1 MPQRTYHRQEI
12 KTKRLSKN
20 KTLIY
25 KLKSFLLSRLK
36 LFGCHPE
43 LSEGSRQKAHR
54 ILFRDSISK
63 AGMTILKSDLSSR
76 RSKATERSIFNISQ
90 VIVHRFLTF
99 VRNDINN
106 ICVIARFRGV
116 LHTCVVI
123 LRPGRRISQL
133 VCDSKS
139 RIRER
144 LVIPFGMTA
153 FHSLFYRCHPALDA
167 GSPKQAHRILFRDSI
182 SKVGM
187 TRHLSSRRSKA
198 ACHAVAFAKA
208 GLRDLRLLF
217 LKNLIYR
224 FLTFVRNDISFVL
237 YNRPKRNRL
246 TASILTFIL
255 IFNTVIGVFSPV
267 NIFNWKDKAEA
278 NAAWYGSDWQ
288 YRKEIKIDHTK
299 VSGDLT
305 NFPILVSLTDISL
318 KDTTNGGKVTN
329 SNGYDIIFTSN
340 NGSTKLDHET
350 ENYVSTTGE
359 LKAWIK
365 IPNLSST
372 TDTSIYIYY
381 GNTTIT
387 TSQQNKTAVW
397 DDGGSNNFKMVQHLA
412 ESPANGVAG
421 HYDSTIYANNGTP
434 QNFDGIATSTTNGT
448 GQIDGADVFDGVNDY
463 INISGASF
471 PSIGN
476 NVTFSAWIYPT
487 TAYQRNI
494 FGQSSTTGAMHIR
507 QGEGSGNNR
516 QISVFIPGFV
526 VADTVDDVLTLNAWN
541 YIVYT
546 RDGVLGANKI
556 YVNGASKTLVI
567 NNTYAF
573 SDTVANKQIG
583 QRGDGTAC
591 FPGTIDEVKIS
602 NTARSAS
609 WIATE
614 YNNQSN
620 PSEFYTLGIEEV
632 SSPATLSSFAYRKA
646 ITIDHTKVS
655 GDLVNFPVLVNL
667 PTDASLA
674 AHAQADADDILF
686 TASATAWSSGT
697 TNDKLPH
704 EVEKY
709 VTATG
714 NLQAWVKIPNL
725 SSVTDTVIYMY
736 YGNASVTS
744 QQNKTAVWDS
754 NTKLVQHMS
763 QDPSGTAPQMLDS
776 TQYANNG
783 TSAGTMTS
791 GDLVTGQIDGAMD
804 FDGTDDYV
812 DVGNGSSLDITNAIT
827 IDMWLNPQTVLPTS
841 SIVYEQKYDYSGKQ
855 GWLVYIDANKNL
867 YFRGGDGSSFVSKL
881 VGTVPAFNTWNHFVG
896 TWNGTVMTGYLNG
909 VAQPSVSLN
918 AIAYQIGTYLG
929 GVYANSWFDGTMDEV
944 RISNTARSADW
955 IATEYA
961 NQSKPSEFYT
971 LGIEEVSSPVT
982 LSSFGYRKAITIDHT
997 KVSGDLVNFPVLVNL
1012 PTDASLAA
1020 HAQAD
1025 ADDILFTTSSVTWNT
1040 GTTNDKFPHE
1050 VEKYTTASGSLQA
1063 WVKIPNLS
1071 SVTDTVIY
1079 MYYGNSGVTSQQNK
1093 TAVWD
1098 SNTKMVQHMNQDPS
1112 GSAPQMLDSTQ
1123 YANNG
1128 TSAGTMTSGDLVTG
1142 QIDGATDFDGTDDS
1156 INAGNSESLQSIGD
1170 ISIDAWIKTSEVP
1183 SGAKRIISKDD
1194 VSANRDWAVQLE
1206 TSGKLTFYV
1215 WRNNVIQNS
1224 GNSSVIN
1231 DGKWHHLTCVNNGT
1245 SLILYLDGVLSS
1257 SNAVGGIMDN
1267 DPTPVRIG
1275 STSGG
1280 GSILLGQIDE
1290 VRISNTARSADW
1302 IATEY
1307 ANQSKPDEFYT
1318 LGIEE
1323 ISSPATLSSFGYR
1336 KAITIDHTKV
1346 SGDLV
1351 NFPVLVNLPTDASLA
1366 SHAQADSD
1374 DILFTTSAT
1383 AWASGTTNDKL
1394 ASEIEKY
1401 TTANGNLQAWVKIP
1415 NLSSVTDTVIYMYY
1429 GNASVT
1435 NQQNKTAVWD
1445 NNTKM
1450 VQHMSQDPSGS
1461 APQMLDSTGY
1471 ANNGTSAGT
1480 MTSGDLV
1487 TGQIDGATDF
1497 DGTDDYVDV
1506 GNGSSLNIANAIT
1519 MSAWVKVVS
1528 AGDSYVLI
1536 KNLDSFSNIVYG
1548 WQWLSATKKMQ
1559 FWTGGMGGS
1568 SSVNSINNNVLY
1580 YVEMTYDG
1588 SNINWYVNGI
1598 LSSSTPFLTTL
1609 ATTTGSLV
1617 FGKRNGST
1625 PTFGGVLDEVRISNT
1640 ARSAEWIATEYN
1652 NQSKPDEFYT
1662 LGIEEVSSPATLSSF
1677 GYRKAITIDHTKV
1690 SGDLVNFPVLVN
1702 LPTDASLASHAK
1714 ANGDDIL
1721 FTTSAIAW
1729 NSGTTNDKLPH
1740 EIEKYTTA
1748 TGNLQ
1753 AWVKIPNL
1761 SSTTDTVIYM
1771 YYGNSGVT
1779 SQQNKTAVWDSNT
1792 KMVQH
1797 LAESPADNVA
1807 GHYDSTAYA
1816 NNGTPHNFDNI
1827 ATSTTNGTGQI
1838 DGADVFD
1845 GTDDRIDVGSGVSL
1859 KMEMSDMSMQAWVK
1873 YNGPGSSGTYRSFL
1887 RKGGSWTTNM
1897 YLFGMYDDGD
1907 LFVRIGDSAGI
1918 STGHRGS
1925 TSLIDGQWHYVVT
1938 TIDRDSITG
1947 IRLYVDGVA
1956 ETGTSNPTSIG
1967 SVMDVAN
1974 NLSIGSAYIFNG
1986 SIDEVRISNTARSAS
2001 WISTEFN
2008 NQSSPSAFS
2017 VLGNEQIYNLTLTGS
2032 STQTAGNSQTITL
2045 TAKDALGNTMTD
2057 FDGDKSL
2064 TLSGASA
2071 APDTTL
2077 PTCTDKDGVAI
2088 PFGTSTT
2095 LTFTNGVASCNLR
2108 LYKAESATITTPT
2121 LSSTTTNLAVT
2132 VSPNTLNNFQIEA
2145 LASSNSGQAFSTV
2158 ITSRDAYNNTT
2169 TTVTGTTDIT
2179 ANYGTISPTS
2189 ISAANFTDDGTYTHD
2204 FTITN
2209 ITEQPTVTITATNDI
2224 YAGTDSISILG
2235 IPQAPSSASKNSDYS
2250 ITLTWQDNST
2260 VETGYKIER
2269 KENSGSGFGAYSEI
2283 GTVLAS
2289 ITTFTDDATSNPGN
2303 TPYPDRAYQYRVR
2316 AYNSIGNSASYSED
2330 PVIQYTTPDVPSNI
2344 ASSRL
2349 DDSSFSVSYV
2359 DNAALTDT
2367 HRIQRCSN
2375 SNCNTNYE
2383 TDLNTFTAS
2392 PQTDNTNILSNGR
2405 YRWQVRA
2412 ETPNSN
2418 SNYAASAY
2426 EFTTPSSPTIGTPVY
2441 IPGTGITVNWTDN
2454 SSYEDGFR
2462 IEVSQNGGAYQEITP
2477 TTNTVGANIS
2487 TYTFSSLPDSNYKF
2501 KVRSHIG
2508 NTATNP
2514 ELFSSYSAESILI
2527 YTSSASPII
2536 GTPTINSSTSITWNW
2551 TDTSA
2556 FEELFHLDFTTGS
2569 GTDID
2574 NIPSNSTSYTSTG
2587 LAVNTQ
2593 YAVHLHSYR
2602 SDTGESEPSA
2612 DSTPIYTLS
2621 NLPSNLSLTTNGQEQ
2636 ITTNW
2641 NHNSNP
2647 EATEYYIENI
2657 NLGTNS
2663 NWITSTTWISLGL
2676 HCGIEYSF
2684 RVKARNHDNVET
2696 VYSDISTIS
2705 TDPCGIGLPSSYAN
2719 PPASP
2724 IATSDNPEGELKVVI
2739 NNSAKY
2745 ANTSKVNLTL
2755 YAGKDTTRMALSNTP
2770 DFKNASLVPYQKEY
2784 MWDLNADC
2792 HCEEGLCSDA
2802 AISDSGN
2809 MVAGLP
2815 RDLAVARNDSDVNGN
2830 NACDGTHTVY
2840 AKFYT
2845 KYGVASNA
2853 VSDTIILDTTL
2864 PIINISNLQN
2874 TYLSTE
2880 KIVLKG
2886 ITEPNLKVFFN
2897 LNNTTYGIVNSDGV
2911 GNFIINLNPLIS
2923 GSHILK
2929 LIAEDEAK
2937 NSSDTLTLTL
2947 NVQTPVVK
2955 QTPIDTSSNN
2965 NPTETEEINETPV
2978 IPNNESPIIPNT
2990 NPPIQPE
2997 TPAPTEETLPP
3008 EAPISLQGEWNLLT
3022 IKPLPQAFT
3031 SSELSSILNK
3041 FPELKETFNKLGITD
3056 LKNEE
3061 LQNASFNLPGLT
3073 RVLNPS
3079 SLEEAN
3085 ILYLTNLSPE
3095 LKKDIPSDVIFI
3107 RTTNGII
3114 DLNSFLTFENNTP
3127 NQKISLLQN
3136 QSFELILK
3144 PENPA
3149 KSIKG
3154 YITFKSNHTSYT
3166 KPQNTLN
3173 KLASLL
3179 GIKATKAEE
3188 NNIEEKLVLSEF
3200 NFQDED
3206 QDGLWTANFQT
3217 PQVTGEYEVITVMEY
3232 QDISLGS
3239 KTLRLITVIDPEG
3252 YVYRK
3257 DADGE
3262 EARVSNSTVS
3272 LYVFNSETRNYE
3284 LWNGDVYQ
3292 QKNPQVTD
3300 KKGTYSFLVPP
3311 GSYYLKVEAP
3321 NYETY
3326 QGTPFEVTL
3335 GSGIHT
3341 NIELT
3346 PQRSWQDILNGER
3359 ILTIAFGISLF
3370 YYVRTNRKLRRKKN
3384 Q

>member
-1 MPQRTYHRQEI
+1 MSQRTYHRQEI

-36 LFGCHPE
+36 SFGCHPE
-43 LSEGSRQKAHR
+43 LSEGSREKVHR

-63 AGMTILKSDLSSR
+63 AGMTRHLSSR

-90 VIVHRFLTF
+90 AIVHKFLTF

-106 ICVIARFRGV
+106 ICVIARKGFA
-116 LHTCVVI
+116 LTS
-123 LRPGRRISQL
+123 LRKTSARQAWQSLI
-133 VCDSKS
+133 CDSKS

-144 LVIPFGMTA
+144 FFVSLRMT
-153 FHSLFYRCHPALDA
+153 HSLSLRGVA
-167 GSPKQAHRILFRDSI
+167 K
-182 SKVGM
+182 
-187 TRHLSSRRSKA
+187 SRRGNLCIVILNLFQDLQNIITIQKLRSNLRYFTYKPKRNKLA
-198 ACHAVAFAKA
+198 ASV
-208 GLRDLRLLF
+208 
-217 LKNLIYR
+217 
-224 FLTFVRNDISFVL
+224 LTFVM
-237 YNRPKRNRL
+237 
-246 TASILTFIL
+246 
-255 IFNTVIGVFSPV
+255 IFNVVIGVFSPV
-267 NIFNWKDKAEA
+267 NIFNWEQKAEA
-278 NAAWYGSDWQ
+278 NAAWYNENGTWG
-288 YRKEIKIDHTK
+288 YRKSITIDHTK
-299 VSGDLT
+299 VSNTDQSY
-305 NFPILVSLTDISL
+305 FPVLISLTDSSL

-350 ENYVSTTGE
+350 EKYVPSTGE
-359 LKAWIK
+359 LKAWVK
-365 IPNLSST
+365 IPILSST
-372 TDTSIYIYY
+372 ADTIIYIYY
-381 GNTTIT
+381 GNSNIS
-387 TSQQNKTAVW
+387 TSQENKTAVW
-397 DDGGSNNFKMVQHLA
+397 DDGGANNFKGVWHLGEA
-412 ESPANGVAG
+412 
-421 HYDSTIYANNGTP
+421 
-434 QNFDGIATSTTNGT
+434 GT
-448 GQIDGADVFDGVNDY
+448 GAVGDY
-463 INISGASF
+463 
-471 PSIGN
+471 
-476 NVTFSAWIYPT
+476 
-487 TAYQRNI
+487 
-494 FGQSSTTGAMHIR
+494 
-507 QGEGSGNNR
+507 
-516 QISVFIPGFV
+516 
-526 VADTVDDVLTLNAWN
+526 
-541 YIVYT
+541 
-546 RDGVLGANKI
+546 K
-556 YVNGASKTLVI
+556 
-567 NNTYAF
+567 
-573 SDTVANKQIG
+573 
-583 QRGDGTAC
+583 
-591 FPGTIDEVKIS
+591 
-602 NTARSAS
+602 
-609 WIATE
+609 
-614 YNNQSN
+614 
-620 PSEFYTLGIEEV
+620 
-632 SSPATLSSFAYRKA
+632 
-646 ITIDHTKVS
+646 
-655 GDLVNFPVLVNL
+655 
-667 PTDASLA
+667 
-674 AHAQADADDILF
+674 
-686 TASATAWSSGT
+686 
-697 TNDKLPH
+697 
-704 EVEKY
+704 
-709 VTATG
+709 
-714 NLQAWVKIPNL
+714 
-725 SSVTDTVIYMY
+725 
-736 YGNASVTS
+736 
-744 QQNKTAVWDS
+744 
-754 NTKLVQHMS
+754 
-763 QDPSGTAPQMLDS
+763 DS

-783 TSAGTMTS
+783 GQASNEPTVTTS
-791 GDLVTGQIDGAMD
+791 GKIGNAES
-804 FDGTDDYV
+804 FDGTKYI
-812 DVGNGSSLDITNAIT
+812 SSFNSSISPAGYSRT
-827 IDMWLNPQTVLPTS
+827 ISAWIKTS
-841 SIVYEQKYDYSGKQ
+841 SSVRGTICGTRNPNEVPNSAGFSFNVNRTASGNLTYFHTGGSEAQFAANINDNNWHLVTVAYSNSSNN
-855 GWLVYIDANKNL
+855 VTL
-867 YFRGGDGSSFVSKL
+867 YKDGNSIGSVGSFSVETTPSFNGIIGNESLPSSYF
-881 VGTVPAFNTWNHFVG
+881 FNG
-896 TWNGTVMTGYLNG
+896 
-909 VAQPSVSLN
+909 
-918 AIAYQIGTYLG
+918 QI
-929 GVYANSWFDGTMDEV
+929 DEV

-961 NQSKPSEFYT
+961 NQSNPSEFYT
-971 LGIEEVSSPVT
+971 LGIEEISSPAT

-1012 PTDASLAA
+1012 PTDASLAS
-1020 HAQAD
+1020 HAQTD
-1025 ADDILFTTSSVTWNT
+1025 ADDILFTTSSVAWNS
-1040 GTTNDKFPHE
+1040 GTTNDKLPHE
-1050 VEKYTTASGSLQA
+1050 IEKYTIANGNLQA

-1079 MYYGNSGVTSQQNK
+1079 MYYGNATATSQQNK

-1098 SNTKMVQHMNQDPS
+1098 NNTKMVQHMSQDPS

-1142 QIDGATDFDGTDDS
+1142 QIDGATDFDGTDDYVDT
-1156 INAGNSESLQSIGD
+1156 GNGASLNVTGD
-1170 ISIDAWIKTSEVP
+1170 LTISFW
-1183 SGAKRIISKDD
+1183 
-1194 VSANRDWAVQLE
+1194 ANRSGVSNSFDIAVSKWNSLSDS
-1206 TSGKLTFYV
+1206 SGSYV
-1215 WRNNVIQNS
+1215 LAVDATGTKMRFITTDS
-1224 GNSSVIN
+1224 GLSTAIITGSVFNSSE
-1231 DGKWHHLTCVNNGT
+1231 WHYFVGRYIAATRTMTLYKDAVSDATATTSTAQLHGNG
-1245 SLILYLDGVLSS
+1245 LNLNVGWA
-1257 SNAVGGIMDN
+1257 SNHAIADPFGG
-1267 DPTPVRIG
+1267 R
-1275 STSGG
+1275 
-1280 GSILLGQIDE
+1280 LDE
-1290 VRISNTARSADW
+1290 VRISNTARSASW

-1374 DILFTTSAT
+1374 DILFTTSST
-1383 AWASGTTNDKL
+1383 SWSTGTTNDKL
-1394 ASEIEKY
+1394 ASEIERY
-1401 TTANGNLQAWVKIP
+1401 TTVTGSLQAWVKIP

-1435 NQQNKTAVWD
+1435 TQQNKTAVWD
-1445 NNTKM
+1445 SSTKM
-1450 VQHMSQDPSGS
+1450 VQHMSQDPSGT
-1461 APQMLDSTGY
+1461 APQMLDSTQY

-1497 DGTDDYVDV
+1497 DGVDDYVDA
-1506 GNGSSLNIANAIT
+1506 GNGSGLNLN
-1519 MSAWVKVVS
+1519 
-1528 AGDSYVLI
+1528 
-1536 KNLDSFSNIVYG
+1536 DSFTVETWFKLNSN
-1548 WQWLSATKKMQ
+1548 
-1559 FWTGGMGGS
+1559 
-1568 SSVNSINNNVLY
+1568 
-1580 YVEMTYDG
+1580 
-1588 SNINWYVNGI
+1588 
-1598 LSSSTPFLTTL
+1598 
-1609 ATTTGSLV
+1609 SLWRGV
-1617 FGKRNGST
+1617 FSKRNGGGGNPGYGLYFDSSSHPYMAIDDGTFIPNIYVLDKRYDDTSWYHFVGIRSKGGTLKIYINGAEKGST
-1625 PTFGGVLDEVRISNT
+1625 ADTTVGSITNSTSALIGSGLNVQKFPGQIDEVRISNT
-1640 ARSAEWIATEYN
+1640 ARSASWIATEYA

-1662 LGIEEVSSPATLSSF
+1662 LGIEEVSSPAALSSF

-1702 LPTDASLASHAK
+1702 LPTDASLASHAQADSDDILFTASSTAWSSGTTNDKLPHEIEKYTTATGNLQAWVKIPNLSSVTDTVIYMYYGNASVTTQQNKTAVWDSNTKMVQHMSQDPSGSAPQMIDSTQYSNNGTSGGTMTSGDLVTGQIDGATDFDGVDDVVDAGNGSSIGGDITVNLWVNYAGYSAKGSAYNMFVSKGSIIDDGSVPGFALGTTSENK
-1714 ANGDDIL
+1714 ARFMVNYATGTGKVAIFNQSVLNNGLWHNIIGVRSGTNLKVYVDGVLGNTEGLVSGNSSNIENLWIGGNTYNIGTLRNVNAKVDEVRISNTARSADWIATEYANQSNPSEFYTLGIEEVSSPVTLSSFGYRKAITIDHTKVSGDLANFPVLVNLPTDASLASHAQADSDDIL
-1721 FTTSAIAW
+1721 FTTSATAW

-1761 SSTTDTVIYM
+1761 SSVTDTVIYM
-1771 YYGNSGVT
+1771 YYGNASVT

-1797 LAESPADNVA
+1797 MSQDLSGSAPQML
-1807 GHYDSTAYA
+1807 DSTQYA
-1816 NNGTPHNFDNI
+1816 NNGTS
-1827 ATSTTNGTGQI
+1827 AGTMTSGDLVTGQI
-1838 DGADVFD
+1838 DGATDFD
-1845 GTDDRIDVGSGVSL
+1845 GTDDYVDVGNNNLQLDTFTISVWANIDVILDNPATNRGILGNMNNTIGGYSL
-1859 KMEMSDMSMQAWVK
+1859 GFFQRKPILFIHDSTK
-1873 YNGPGSSGTYRSFL
+1873 YLYGPIISSGTWLNIVYTATVSSNQTVLICYVNGVHSGQETKSILTGNSGRNLYIGNGRYYSFY
-1887 RKGGSWTTNM
+1887 KG
-1897 YLFGMYDDGD
+1897 L
-1907 LFVRIGDSAGI
+1907 L
-1918 STGHRGS
+1918 
-1925 TSLIDGQWHYVVT
+1925 
-1938 TIDRDSITG
+1938 
-1947 IRLYVDGVA
+1947 
-1956 ETGTSNPTSIG
+1956 
-1967 SVMDVAN
+1967 
-1974 NLSIGSAYIFNG
+1974 
-1986 SIDEVRISNTARSAS
+1986 DEVRISNTARSAS

-2008 NQSSPSAFS
+2008 NQSSPSTFYGLS
-2017 VLGNEQIYNLTLTGS
+2017 EEQIYNLTLTGS
-2032 STQTAGNSQTITL
+2032 SSQTAGNTQTLTL
-2045 TAKDALGNTMTD
+2045 TAKDALGSTMTS
-2057 FDGDKSL
+2057 FNGDKTV

-2071 APDTTL
+2071 SPDTTS

-2108 LYKAESATITTPT
+2108 LYKAENATITTNT
-2121 LSSTTTNLAVT
+2121 LSSTTTNLAVA
-2132 VSPNTLNNFQIEA
+2132 VSPNALNNFQINA
-2145 LASSNSGQAFSTV
+2145 PASSNSGEAFSTV

-2179 ANYGTISPTS
+2179 VSEGTISPTS
-2189 ISAANFTDDGTYTHD
+2189 ISAANFTDDGIYTHD
-2204 FTITN
+2204 FTITS

-2224 YAGTDSISILG
+2224 YTGTDNISILG
-2235 IPQAPSSASKNSDYS
+2235 IPQAPSSASASKNSDYS

-2260 VETGYKIER
+2260 VETGYRIER
-2269 KENSGSGFGAYSEI
+2269 KENSGSGFGAYTEI
-2283 GTVLAS
+2283 GTVPAS
-2289 ITTFTDDATSNPGN
+2289 ITTFTDDASSNPGN
-2303 TPYPDRAYQYRVR
+2303 TPYPDRSYQYRVR
-2316 AYNSIGNSASYSED
+2316 AYNSIGNSATYSED

-2359 DNAALTDT
+2359 DNANMTDT

-2375 SNCNTNYE
+2375 ANCGSSYE
-2383 TDLNTFTAS
+2383 TDLNTFTSS
-2392 PQTDNTNILSNGR
+2392 PQTDNTSIYSNGR

-2418 SNYAASAY
+2418 SNYAASGY
-2426 EFTTPSSPTIGTPVY
+2426 EFTTPNTPTIQTPVY
-2441 IPGTGITVNWTDN
+2441 IPGTGIQINWTDN

-2477 TTNTVGANIS
+2477 VTNTVGANIS

-2501 KVRSHIG
+2501 RVRAHIG
-2508 NTATNP
+2508 ATSTNA
-2514 ELFSSYSAESILI
+2514 ELLSSYSAESATI
-2527 YTSSASPII
+2527 YTSSASPVI

-2621 NLPSNLSLTTNGQEQ
+2621 NIPTNLNLTVNGQEQ

-2647 EATEYYIENI
+2647 EGTEYYIENI

-2663 NWITSTTWISLGL
+2663 NWITNTSWISSNL

-2696 VYSDISTIS
+2696 SYTDLAVIS
-2705 TDPCGIGLPSSYAN
+2705 TDPCGIGLPSSYVN
-2719 PPASP
+2719 PPVSP
-2724 IATSDNPEGELKVVI
+2724 IATSDNPEGELKVII

-2745 ANTSKVNLTL
+2745 INTSKVNLTL
-2755 YAGKDTTRMALSNTP
+2755 YAGQDTTRMALSNTN

-2815 RDLAVARNDSDVNGN
+2815 RDLAVARNDSDSTGDDNGDSVGN
-2830 NACDGTHTVY
+2830 DSGTCDGTHTVY

-2845 KYGVASNA
+2845 KYGVASNT
-2853 VSDTIILDTTL
+2853 VSDSIILDTIL
-2864 PIINISNLQN
+2864 PTISISNLKN
-2874 TYLSTE
+2874 TYLPTE

-2886 ITEPNLKVFFN
+2886 VTEPNLKVFFN

-2911 GNFIINLNPLIS
+2911 GNFIINLNPLTS
-2923 GSHILK
+2923 GSHALK

-2947 NVQTPVVK
+2947 NVQTPTVK
-2955 QTPIDTSSNN
+2955 PSPIDNPPNN
-2965 NPTETEEINETPV
+2965 NPTETVPREETNK
-2978 IPNNESPIIPNT
+2978 SPIIPNP
-2990 NPPIQPE
+2990 NPETPIQPE
-2997 TPAPTEETLPP
+2997 TPTPTEETLPP

-3056 LKNEE
+3056 LKNEQ

-3073 RVLNPS
+3073 QALNTS

-3095 LKKDIPSDVIFI
+3095 LKKDIPSDVIFV
-3107 RTTNGII
+3107 RNANETI

-3179 GIKATKAEE
+3179 GIKATQAEE

-3232 QDISLGS
+3232 QDISLGT

-3257 DADGE
+3257 DADGIHGRIPN
-3262 EARVSNSTVS
+3262 ATIS
-3272 LYVFNSETRNYE
+3272 LYKFNSDTKQYE
-3284 LWNGDVYQ
+3284 LWNAETYQ
-3292 QKNPQVTD
+3292 QKNPQTTD
-3300 KKGTYSFLVPP
+3300 IRGTYSFLVPP
-3311 GSYYLKVEAP
+3311 GSYYLQVEAP
-3321 NYETY
+3321 NYEAY

-3370 YYVRTNRKLRRKKN
+3370 YYVRRDRMIRKKN
-3384 Q
+3384 KD